1 MSAAGVILDLD
12 DVRDYAR
19 CSLAWFWSG
28 LPIVPVQTHCQDLF
42 EDSLR
47 AGVRQW
53 VTGAVEDLSDGVVG
67 AWRAWCAEWSDAAL
81 PGDLLTYATT
91 RAAILEPFENGT
103 LKNFDGGRYTQPRL
117 TTRYKQLYRDR
128 GLLALGRRLDDF
140 ARSQGLQGGPVGEG
154 VETGSPLG
162 DAFADAVTA
171 VERMRAADPGLPER
185 AGVAGV
191 DIPFRVALTPALSVE
206 GRADLV
212 VATADSGAV
221 QLEIH
226 EFAPAQTLRAGEA
239 ARDARVIAALLAGPW
254 DEAPELPWTSVASV
268 VLRHWRLGQ
277 AWVVREPN
285 PGYLLNVVGSIAR
298 GMRCGVVVPRAL
310 NGQGACRGCGY
321 WEQCWSPA
329 GWRSAPL
336 VEPGLLAAAAEPE
349 PMRKKVSGSCP

>member
-1 MSAAGVILDLD
+1 MTAAGLILDLE
-12 DVRDYAR
+12 DVREYAR

-28 LPIVPVQTHCQDLF
+28 LPVVPVQPHCQDLF

-47 AGVRQW
+47 AGLQHW
-53 VTGAVEDLSDGVVG
+53 VTGAVERLSDGVV
-67 AWRAWCAEWSDAAL
+67 ATWRAWCATWEDPAL
-81 PGDLLTYATT
+81 PGELLTYATT

-103 LKNFDGGRYTQPRL
+103 LKNIDGARYTQPRL

-128 GLLALGRRLDDF
+128 GLLSLGRRLDDF
-140 ARSQGLQGGPVGEG
+140 ARSRGLQGAHTGDDL
-154 VETGSPLG
+154 ETGSPLG

-171 VERMRAADPGLPER
+171 AERMSVAEPALPER
-185 AGVAGV
+185 AQVAGV
-191 DIPFRVALTPALSVE
+191 DIPFRVTLTPALCVE

-212 VATADSGAV
+212 LAAADGAAV

-226 EFAPAQTLRAGEA
+226 DFAPTPSLRAGDA
-239 ARDARVIAALLAGPW
+239 ARDPRVIAALLAQPL
-254 DEAPELPWTSVASV
+254 DEAGDLAWTSVASV
-268 VLRHWRLGQ
+268 TVRHWRLGQ
-277 AWVVREPN
+277 ARVVREPS

-298 GMRCGVVVPRAL
+298 GMRSGVVVPRAL

-336 VEPGLLAAAAEPE
+336 VEPGLLAVADLE
-349 PMRKKVSGSCP
+349 PMRKKASVA